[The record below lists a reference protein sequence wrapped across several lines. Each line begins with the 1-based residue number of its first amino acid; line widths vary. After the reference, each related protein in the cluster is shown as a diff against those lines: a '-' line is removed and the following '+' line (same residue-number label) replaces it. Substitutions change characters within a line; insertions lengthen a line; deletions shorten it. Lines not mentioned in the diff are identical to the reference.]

1 MSHWE
6 YIFGPPILA
15 IVFLVFGWPYAR
27 LVRAGRPLT
36 QTQRTMLRYGAFY
49 VLGMGYSMALGAS
62 LGWQG
67 KWAIALTVAW
77 AVFLGYLA
85 WRARARSRG
94 NS

>member
-1 MSHWE
+1 MNHLD

-15 IVFLVFGWPYAR
+15 IVFLILGWPYAR
-27 LVRAGRPLT
+27 LVRAGRQLT
-36 QTQRTMLRYGAFY
+36 QAQRAMLRYGFFF

-67 KWAIALTVAW
+67 KRAIALTVGW
-77 AVFLGYLA
+77 AMFLGGLV
-85 WRARARSRG
+85 WRAHTRNKK